1 MFKLQP
7 KPTFWAKAKIS
18 IPGEA
23 QPSEIEVQFKHLG
36 RQGLK
41 DYFASLEGSEDDV
54 KALSEIMVGWKGI
67 DAEFSVETLAQLVDN
82 YPSSAKAIF
91 ETYSREA
98 LDVRAK
104 N

>member
-7 KPTFWAKAKIS
+7 KPTFWAKAQIN
-18 IPGEA
+18 IPGEER
-23 QPSEIEVQFKHLG
+23 PSEIQVQFKHLG

-41 DYFASLEGSEDDV
+41 DYFAGLEGSDDDA
-54 KALSEIMVGWKGI
+54 KALREIVVGWKGV
-67 DAEFSVETLAQLVDN
+67 DAEFSDETLAQLLDN

-91 ETYSREA
+91 EAFSREA
-98 LDVRAK
+98 LDARAK